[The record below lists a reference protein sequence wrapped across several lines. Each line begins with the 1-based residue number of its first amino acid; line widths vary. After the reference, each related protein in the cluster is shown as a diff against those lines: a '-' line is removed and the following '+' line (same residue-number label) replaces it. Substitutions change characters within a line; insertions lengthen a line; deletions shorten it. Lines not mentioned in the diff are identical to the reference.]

1 MIAIVDYG
9 VGNLASVRKAL
20 AAVGAQAELVSDPDG
35 LGDARAIVLPG
46 VGHFGH
52 CAREFRRAGFGPAL
66 RGARERGVPILGICV
81 GMQLFFEGSEESAD
95 EPGLGLLRG
104 RVRRMREAA
113 RLPQVGW
120 NEVRLSGTHPW
131 LDAVAHRQHFYFVH
145 SYAADAQGDAVLAT
159 MEFAGDRAAIVGA
172 DGLLGFQFHPEKS
185 GPAGLRLLGSWVG
198 GLAAG
203 ASAAAV
209 AR

>member
-1 MIAIVDYG
+1 MIAVADYG
-9 VGNLASVRKAL
+9 VGNLASVRKAF
-20 AAVGAQAELVSDPDG
+20 AAVGAQAELVSDPEA
-35 LGDARAIVLPG
+35 LGEARAIVLPG

-66 RGARERGVPILGICV
+66 HRARDRGVPILGICV

-120 NEVRLSGTHPW
+120 NEVRLSGRHPW
-131 LDAVAHRQHFYFVH
+131 LGAVAEREHFYFVH
-145 SYAADAQGDAVLAT
+145 SYAADARGDAVLAT
-159 MEFAGDRAAIVGA
+159 MDFAGDRAAIVGA
-172 DGLLGFQFHPEKS
+172 DGLLGVQFHPEKS

-198 GLAAG
+198 ALAART
-203 ASAAAV
+203 SAAGV